1 MQISYMIESRY
12 PIVIES
18 ILFSKSILGLDI
30 INSKSSGIILLQ
42 PMSIY
47 LPTPSGVQYRWQLL
61 EKIRRFVMIFK
72 SLLAFKFE

>member
-1 MQISYMIESRY
+1 MIESRY

-30 INSKSSGIILLQ
+30 INSKSSGIILQ

-47 LPTPSGVQYRWQLL
+47 LPTPSGVQYRRQLL
-61 EKIRRFVMIFK
+61 EKIRRFVCNDF
-72 SLLAFKFE
+72 